1 MYKHTQIGWVTGISL
16 GMGVL
21 LCIHIGIQE
30 PNWILFSVL
39 GVLMICLILFSTLTV
54 LADHRSIVVW
64 FGPGVIRKRLSL
76 EEIESSKV
84 VRYHWLCGWGIRK
97 IPKGWMFNVS
107 GLHAVELSLKS
118 GKVFRIGTDEP
129 QKLNNFV
136 RTRLSERSQ

>member
-16 GMGVL
+16 GLGVL
-21 LCIHIGIQE
+21 LCIYIGIQE

-39 GVLMICLILFSTLTV
+39 GVLIICLILFSTLTV

-64 FGPGVIRKRLSL
+64 FGPGVIRKKLSL

-84 VRYHWLCGWGIRK
+84 VRNFWLSGWGIRK
-97 IPKGWMFNVS
+97 IPKGWLFNVS
-107 GLHAVELSLKS
+107 GLYAVELSLKS

-129 QKLNNFV
+129 HILNNFLQK
-136 RTRLSERSQ
+136 RLSERS